1 MSEANDDVESEK
13 LYELIKMLTTLN
25 KLLEDPRVSR
35 TDDAQRNTL
44 NEFMRILELVIL
56 AVWKKTEVKQRK
68 YVKSKLALGI
78 GYVISSS
85 R

>member
-13 LYELIKMLTTLN
+13 LYESIKMLTTLN

-35 TDDAQRNTL
+35 TDDVQRNTL

>member
-35 TDDAQRNTL
+35 TDD
-44 NEFMRILELVIL
+44 V
-56 AVWKKTEVKQRK
+56 QRK
-68 YVKSKLALGI
+68 P
-78 GYVISSS
+78 
-85 R
+85 